1 MELIFDGPP
10 LLGQSVPKVGQ
21 EMERGVYMGIF
32 DKLKDSK
39 NDKTFEDKL
48 SYIKK
53 CYIMRVEIAIPH
65 TSPVNYNLNWTTF
78 QAALSS
84 FIKNFITASF
94 TMQAE
99 EWDC

>member
-48 SYIKK
+48 SY
-53 CYIMRVEIAIPH
+53 
-65 TSPVNYNLNWTTF
+65 L
-78 QAALSS
+78 
-84 FIKNFITASF
+84 KNTIE
-94 TMQAE
+94 M
-99 EWDC
+99 

>member
-48 SYIKK
+48 SYLKK
-53 CYIMRVEIAIPH
+53 YH
-65 TSPVNYNLNWTTF
+65 
-78 QAALSS
+78 
-84 FIKNFITASF
+84 KNSKPSNSKAQTVKV
-94 TMQAE
+94 
-99 EWDC
+99 